1 MGDPIIVQCQTES
14 EITETM
20 FRLNQPSRVELGQ
33 MMLVLLFITLSL
45 LQAPVSECKMV
56 KRSLASHPLAKY
68 NDGTPANYY
77 YTDDILHATKL
88 VINLEGGGACS
99 NKEDCIK
106 RCAADIHKF
115 RCQKHK
121 ETGVQVKVLGCALNS
136 PMMR

>member
-1 MGDPIIVQCQTES
+1 
-14 EITETM
+14 
-20 FRLNQPSRVELGQ
+20 

-56 KRSLASHPLAKY
+56 KRSLASHPLAKC

-77 YTDDILHATKL
+77 YTDDLLHATKL

-106 RCAADIHKF
+106 RCFAF
-115 RCQKHK
+115 
-121 ETGVQVKVLGCALNS
+121 N
-136 PMMR
+136 

>member
-14 EITETM
+14 EVTETM

-56 KRSLASHPLAKY
+56 KRSLASHPLAKC

-77 YTDDILHATKL
+77 YTDDLLHATKL
-88 VINLEGGGACS
+88 VINLEGGGACW

-106 RCAADIHKF
+106 RCFAF
-115 RCQKHK
+115 
-121 ETGVQVKVLGCALNS
+121 N
-136 PMMR
+136 